1 MTKCRDNS
9 SECCYHQRTVR
20 HKESRFY
27 CCVCDTDVNGA
38 RDPNLLDSYSVIK
51 LSLDADEVLVVE
63 KALAFRVADGE
74 NAADFSTA
82 GALLKRIKELIGNS
96 RGSL

>member
-1 MTKCRDNS
+1 MKQCTN
-9 SECCYHQRTVR
+9 CCFHAREIRSKLVG
-20 HKESRFY
+20 FF
-27 CCVCDTDVNGA
+27 CCLCDLDVGGKP
-38 RDPNLLDSYSVIK
+38 DPNLFKDPYSVIK
-51 LSLDADEVLVVE
+51 LSLDANEVLVVE

-96 RGSL
+96 GR